1 MNGFIG
7 VAGNI
12 GVGKTTFTTTV
23 AERLG
28 LKPYFESV
36 IDNPY
41 LADFYGDM
49 HRWSFH
55 LQIYFLHHRFRT
67 HDAMSRHSGGVVQDR
82 TIYEDVEIFARN
94 LYELGR
100 MTKRDWENYRNLFGI
115 MTSFLRK
122 PDLIIYLQ
130 ASTDT
135 LLSRIHGRDR
145 DFERSIDPEY
155 LHSLNIS
162 YDQWISRIK
171 ADEPVMVIDTN
182 RFNIFRDTD
191 LLDSI
196 LAEIRERLA
205 TAGTPQA
212 NVSAL

>member
-1 MNGFIG
+1 MNKFIG

-12 GVGKTTFTTTV
+12 GVGKTTFTKAL
-23 AERLG
+23 AERLQ
-28 LKPYFESV
+28 LKSYFESV

-41 LADFYGDM
+41 LSDFYGDM
-49 HRWSFH
+49 HRWSFQ

-67 HDAMSRHSGGVVQDR
+67 HSEMSNYNGGVVQDR

-94 LYELGR
+94 LYEMGN
-100 MTKRDWENYRNLFGI
+100 MTQRDWDNYRNLFSI

-135 LLSRIHGRDR
+135 LLSRIRGRDR

-155 LHSLNIS
+155 LHRLNVA
-162 YDQWISRIK
+162 YDQWINRIRER
-171 ADEPVMVIDTN
+171 EPVMVIDTN
-182 RFNIFRDTD
+182 RFNIFRDEKRLET
-191 LLDSI
+191 I
-196 LAEIRERLA
+196 LVEIQERLA
-205 TAGTPQA
+205 PSKLAAEGLA
-212 NVSAL
+212 R